1 MTKHLSSTTLTLGVN
16 GLATP
21 IAADAAMPAY
31 PLSAGDLYL
40 QAAPIMAAAAPVE
53 TDRQVAVAP
62 TDITATSNLFTYT
75 GASTTVT
82 VTTTGIYD
90 ITVDGA
96 QGGGSNTGGAGGD
109 GAQVSGNVTLT
120 AGEVLTII
128 VGGQGRKANSGY
140 TGSGGGGSF
149 VIEEGPSTAPLAI
162 AGGGGGASPTS
173 GGIEG
178 QASEAGANGTGHQ
191 HGLGGVNGQGGS
203 STTSADTTGT
213 NGGGGGGYLTAGGSD
228 EGFKG
233 GSADGGAG
241 GAGYSGANGGFGGGG
256 GAGEEGGGGGGGY
269 GGGGGGGTPGT
280 GGAGGGGG
288 SYLEASATGTL
299 ITAGE
304 NSGNGTITIDFV
316 TLCYLRGTNILTPT
330 GERPIEALH
339 IGDPVVT
346 RFNGIQPIKWIGRQ
360 SYAPHFVANNP
371 AKHPVQIRA
380 GALGPNLPARDLSI
394 SPGHSMLLENTLIL
408 AESLINGIT
417 ITQTPPATE
426 LAYYQIELET
436 HDCIIAEG
444 TFSETYADA
453 PGLRAQF
460 HNQAEY
466 RALYP
471 NEIPPTHLTLCAP
484 RPERGPDLAAI
495 LHPIIERACANL
507 TPGPLIGAID
517 RISTNGEIDGW
528 AMDTSHPHL
537 PITLEI
543 LIDNQVAA
551 SILACDYREDLQK
564 AGLGQGRH
572 AFFAKLPGPIT
583 STNIRIR
590 RAGDTA
596 ELRHSNALAA

>member
-1 MTKHLSSTTLTLGVN
+1 
-16 GLATP
+16 
-21 IAADAAMPAY
+21 
-31 PLSAGDLYL
+31 
-40 QAAPIMAAAAPVE
+40 
-53 TDRQVAVAP
+53 
-62 TDITATSNLFTYT
+62 
-75 GASTTVT
+75 
-82 VTTTGIYD
+82 
-90 ITVDGA
+90 
-96 QGGGSNTGGAGGD
+96 
-109 GAQVSGNVTLT
+109 
-120 AGEVLTII
+120 
-128 VGGQGRKANSGY
+128 
-140 TGSGGGGSF
+140 
-149 VIEEGPSTAPLAI
+149 
-162 AGGGGGASPTS
+162 
-173 GGIEG
+173 
-178 QASEAGANGTGHQ
+178 
-191 HGLGGVNGQGGS
+191 
-203 STTSADTTGT
+203 
-213 NGGGGGGYLTAGGSD
+213 
-228 EGFKG
+228 
-233 GSADGGAG
+233 
-241 GAGYSGANGGFGGGG
+241 
-256 GAGEEGGGGGGGY
+256 
-269 GGGGGGGTPGT
+269 
-280 GGAGGGGG
+280 
-288 SYLEASATGTL
+288 
-299 ITAGE
+299 
-304 NSGNGTITIDFV
+304 
-316 TLCYLRGTNILTPT
+316 
-330 GERPIEALH
+330 
-339 IGDPVVT
+339 
-346 RFNGIQPIKWIGRQ
+346 
-360 SYAPHFVANNP
+360 VANNP

-471 NEIPPTHLTLCAP
+471 NEIPATHLTLCAP

-528 AMDTSHPHL
+528 AMDTSHPHQ

-564 AGLGQGRH
+564 AGLGHGRH
-572 AFFAKLPGPIT
+572 AFFAKLPGAIT

-596 ELRHSNALAA
+596 ELRHSTALAA